1 MAKSKNT
8 DLIKKTLNLRE
19 GDFEKMANLFP
30 HIGGSIAIRQLV
42 STFVDKH
49 YPKEE
54 S

>member
-8 DLIKKTLNLRE
+8 DLIKKTLNLRQ

-30 HIGGSIAIRQLV
+30 NVGGSIAIRELI
-42 STFVDKH
+42 SKFVDKH